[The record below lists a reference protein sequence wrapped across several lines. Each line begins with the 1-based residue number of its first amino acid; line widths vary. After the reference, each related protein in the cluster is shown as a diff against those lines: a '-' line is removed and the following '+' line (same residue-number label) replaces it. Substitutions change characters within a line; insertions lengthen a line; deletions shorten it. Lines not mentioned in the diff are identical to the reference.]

1 MRQIAIATI
10 IGLCVAGSPALAQ
23 TAVAPENV
31 RAEDVAM
38 SPLSDLNV
46 RKRDMPVVL
55 EMAMSKPYDL
65 AGIKSC
71 KGLITAIMDLDG
83 ALGDDIDVAT
93 GEKSDMEKAGNGAGA
108 IAKSVL
114 GSFIPFRGI
123 IREVSGANAQEKLW
137 DRALY
142 AGIARRAF
150 LKGMGEQ
157 RGCAWPAR
165 SATPAVLARLATQ
178 REDVLQAKFDA
189 KAEAKA
195 ERAEAKAEQAR
206 AKDEKTAGEPV
217 AVGFKAKPVV
227 QSTGGQR

>member
-1 MRQIAIATI
+1 MRHITLATV
-10 IGLCVAGSPALAQ
+10 IGLSLAAAPAFAQ

-38 SPLSDLNV
+38 SPLSDINL
-46 RKRDMPVVL
+46 RKKDIPVVL
-55 EMAMSKPYDL
+55 EMAMIKPYDL
-65 AGIKSC
+65 TGIKSC
-71 KGLITAIMDLDG
+71 KGLTTAIVDLNG

-108 IAKSVL
+108 IAKTVI

-123 IREVSGANAQEKLW
+123 IREVSGANAQERLW

-142 AGIARRAF
+142 AGTARRAF

-165 SATPAVLARLATQ
+165 SATPAVLARLSAE
-178 REDVLQAKFDA
+178 REQMRLA
-189 KAEAKA
+189 KAEPKKA
-195 ERAEAKAEQAR
+195 ERS
-206 AKDEKTAGEPV
+206 EKTSGEPV
-217 AVGFKAKPVV
+217 AVNFESKEVV
-227 QSTGGQR
+227 QSTGGKR

>member
-1 MRQIAIATI
+1 MRHIVTFAA
-10 IGLCVAGSPALAQ
+10 IGLCLAAAPALAQ

-46 RKRDMPVVL
+46 RKKDVPVVL
-55 EMAMSKPYDL
+55 EMAMAKPYDL
-65 AGIKSC
+65 SGIKSC
-71 KGLITAIMDLDG
+71 KGLTTAIMDLDG

-123 IREVSGANAQEKLW
+123 IREVSGANAQERLW

-142 AGIARRAF
+142 AGTARRAF

-165 SATPAVLARLATQ
+165 SATPAVLARLATE
-178 REDVLQAKFDA
+178 RENLKLAKADA
-189 KAEAKA
+189 KDAKSDS
-195 ERAEAKAEQAR
+195 
-206 AKDEKTAGEPV
+206 KDEKTSGEPV
-217 AVGFKAKPVV
+217 LVSFETKPVV
-227 QSTGGQR
+227 QTTGGKR